1 MPHSVGAQDST
12 LVEFQA
18 GNNPCHFTLEEGF
31 NMSALAHFARYTG
44 GQGGR
49 DGVVNA
55 ARVLGLQLMPLPTGA
70 AP

>member
-12 LVEFQA
+12 GVEFVA
-18 GNNPCHFTLEEGF
+18 GSAPCHFTLEEGF
-31 NMSALAHFARYTG
+31 NMSALAHFAHYTG

-49 DGVVNA
+49 EGVVND
-55 ARVLGLQLMPLPTGA
+55 ARVLGLQLMPLPAGA